1 MNITEL
7 LKEDHRE
14 VESLISQLEGSADH
28 ETFGKIKNALK
39 MHTKIEEEILY
50 PAMEDFDETEELID
64 ESYQEHDD
72 VDRLLVEMSGTEPQS
87 EDFQD
92 LLAQLKDSIKHH
104 VEEEE
109 NELFSNA
116 ESLLGAETLEEM
128 GNKAEQMKNESS
140 MTQTSGM

>member
-7 LKEDHRE
+7 LREDHRE
-14 VESLISQLEGSADH
+14 VESLISQLEGGGDH

-50 PAMEDFDETEELID
+50 PAMEDFDETEELVD
-64 ESYQEHDD
+64 ESYQEHDE
-72 VDRLLVEMSGTEPQS
+72 VDQLLMEMSGTEPQS
-87 EDFQD
+87 EEFQD
-92 LLAQLKDSIKHH
+92 LLAQLKESIEHH

-109 NELFSNA
+109 NKMFPNA

-128 GNKAEQMKNESS
+128 GNKAEQMKNEST
-140 MTQTSGM
+140 MTKTSGM

>member
-14 VESLISQLEGSADH
+14 VEGLIAQLESGADH

-50 PAMEDFDETEELID
+50 PAMEDFDETEELVD
-64 ESYQEHDD
+64 ESYQEHDE
-72 VDRLLVEMSGTEPQS
+72 VDKLLVEMSGTEPQS

-92 LLAQLKDSIKHH
+92 LLAQLMCTNQDLI
-104 VEEEE
+104 
-109 NELFSNA
+109 
-116 ESLLGAETLEEM
+116 
-128 GNKAEQMKNESS
+128 
-140 MTQTSGM
+140 

>member
-7 LKEDHRE
+7 LREDHRE
-14 VESLISQLEGSADH
+14 VESLIAQLEGGADH

-50 PAMEDFDETEELID
+50 PAMEDFDETEELVD
-64 ESYQEHDD
+64 ESYQEHDE
-72 VDRLLVEMSGTEPQS
+72 VDKLLVEMSGTESQS
-87 EDFQD
+87 EEFQD
-92 LLAQLKDSIKHH
+92 LLAQLKDSIEHH

-109 NELFSNA
+109 NELFPNA

-128 GNKAEQMKNESS
+128 GNKAEQMKNEST
-140 MTQTSGM
+140 MIKTSGM

>member
-14 VESLISQLEGSADH
+14 VEGLIAQLEGSADH
-28 ETFGKIKNALK
+28 ETFGKIKSALK

-50 PAMEDFDETEELID
+50 PAMEDFDETEELVD
-64 ESYQEHDD
+64 ESYQEHDE
-72 VDRLLVEMSGTEPQS
+72 VDQLLMEMSGTQPQS
-87 EDFQD
+87 EEFQD
-92 LLAQLKDSIKHH
+92 LLAQLKESIEHH
-104 VEEEE
+104 VGEEE
-109 NELFSNA
+109 NELFPNA

-140 MTQTSGM
+140 MTKTSGM